1 MNEFIVKRNIN
12 TYETPKYRCNNM
24 TFLPK
29 ISSPKIIST
38 LSIIH
43 LSVIKELNHFN
54 TIKE

>member
-1 MNEFIVKRNIN
+1 MNELIEKRNIN
-12 TYETPKYRCNNM
+12 TYETPKYRYNNM

-29 ISSPKIIST
+29 ISSLQIIST